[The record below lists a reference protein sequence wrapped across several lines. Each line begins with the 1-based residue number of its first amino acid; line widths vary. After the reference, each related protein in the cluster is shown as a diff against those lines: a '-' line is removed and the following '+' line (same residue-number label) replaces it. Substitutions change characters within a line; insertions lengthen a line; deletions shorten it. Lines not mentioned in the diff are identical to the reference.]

1 MKKFSLVTAI
11 LLLSSAWMLAQSNTS
26 PSTQYPSSSPSTQQ
40 PAQQPDTSQ
49 STQAGKTADS
59 GGTTIE
65 GCIGGSA
72 GSYTL
77 TDASGKTYQLAGDTS
92 KLGDH
97 VGHDVKVTG
106 TTASAAGGAAAAAGG
121 ATPTLTVKKVKMV

>member
-11 LLLSSAWMLAQSNTS
+11 LLLSSAWMLAQSNTA

-59 GGTTIE
+59 GGATLA

-72 GSYTL
+72 R
-77 TDASGKTYQLAGDTS
+77 TDHPNHTSRHNPYPSGRHPQ
-92 KLGDH
+92 LGDPVRRH
-97 VGHDVKVTG
+97 VEKDRTHSP
-106 TTASAAGGAAAAAGG
+106 APPRSCP
-121 ATPTLTVKKVKMV
+121 PT